1 MIVEQLCE
9 IFPHLHNYEIPL
21 KVNQYLI
28 ESVNNNEKEIDF
40 VFAVNEIRQQ
50 ILNTGPTRLFF
61 NQNRTKSEKYVHT
74 SEMVHLVHQVHM
86 G

>member
-1 MIVEQLCE
+1 MFLISNWRQKNVIVEKLCE
-9 IFPHLHNYEIPL
+9 IFPHLHNSEIPL

-28 ESVNNNEKEIDF
+28 ESVNNNENEVDF

-50 ILNTGPTRLFF
+50 ILNTENGSDRPTVTAWVDQR
-61 NQNRTKSEKYVHT
+61 
-74 SEMVHLVHQVHM
+74 

>member
-1 MIVEQLCE
+1 MFYISNWRLKNVIVEKLCE

-28 ESVNNNEKEIDF
+28 ESVNNNEKEIDS

-50 ILNTGPTRLFF
+50 ILNTDRLTAWVD
-61 NQNRTKSEKYVHT
+61 Q
-74 SEMVHLVHQVHM
+74 Q